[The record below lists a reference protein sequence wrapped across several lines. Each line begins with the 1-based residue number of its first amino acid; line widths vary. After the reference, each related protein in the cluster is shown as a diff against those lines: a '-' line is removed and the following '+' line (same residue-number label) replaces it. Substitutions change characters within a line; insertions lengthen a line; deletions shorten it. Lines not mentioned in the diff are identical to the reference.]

1 MIAEGMQCDN
11 RKAKR
16 EHAKKGKEKSQ
27 AKGQRKAVWMKGS
40 GVKKEVRSD
49 ERLQQVVLGMAR

>member
-16 EHAKKGKEKSQ
+16 EHAKKKSQ

>member
-1 MIAEGMQCDN
+1 MITERQKENML
-11 RKAKR
+11 KK
-16 EHAKKGKEKSQ
+16 KKGQ

>member
-1 MIAEGMQCDN
+1 MIAKGMQCDS

-16 EHAKKGKEKSQ
+16 EHAIKKRKNSP